1 MLNILLRSPLF
12 VGVKSEEIETIF
24 DGVPFQVR
32 SYNKGQVIALR
43 ESKCD
48 QLMIVVEGS
57 VKGEMLDFSGKVIK
71 IDDIVA
77 PNAAASAFVFGNK
90 NVLPV
95 DVIATSE
102 CKIMYIPKDS
112 ILKLFQRSPVFLN
125 NYLNDI
131 CNKTQFLSSKLW
143 ILSFKSIRGKLA
155 QFILQAAKPDKVKI
169 TLPKSQKELSE
180 FFGVTRPSLA
190 RVLNEL
196 QEEKVIE
203 YKNKDITI
211 LNRPMLMKMLE

>member
-1 MLNILLRSPLF
+1 MFDVLLQSPLF
-12 VGVKSEEIETIF
+12 SGVKQGEIESLF
-24 DGVPFQVR
+24 DGVIYQIR

-48 QLMIVVEGS
+48 SLMIVVEGS
-57 VKGEMLDFSGKVIK
+57 VKGEMLDFLGKVVK
-71 IDDIVA
+71 IDDISA

-90 NVLPV
+90 NLLPV
-95 DVIATSE
+95 DVIATSD
-102 CKIMYIPKDS
+102 CKMLYLPKES
-112 ILKLFQRSPVFLN
+112 ILKLFQRSQVFLN

-131 CNKTQFLSSKLW
+131 CNKTQFLSQKLW

-155 QFILQAAKPDKVKI
+155 HFILQAAKPDKTQI

-196 QEEKVIE
+196 QDEKVIE

-211 LNRPMLMKMLE
+211 LNRPALMKMLD